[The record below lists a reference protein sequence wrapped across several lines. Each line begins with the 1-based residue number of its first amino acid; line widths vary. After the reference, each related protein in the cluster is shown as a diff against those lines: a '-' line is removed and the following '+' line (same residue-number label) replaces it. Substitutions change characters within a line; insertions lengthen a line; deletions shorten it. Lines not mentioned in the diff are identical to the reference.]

1 MRWFHIFPRN
11 NTSVRV
17 GSAVSA
23 RSDLCEIA
31 WNFYILFLAVD
42 EVVDVMYVAPVTARA
57 FHKAH
62 PVGTRSPAVL
72 FDTPWSSP
80 WLGELDITTSLRG
93 GIPP

>member
-31 WNFYILFLAVD
+31 WNFYILFLAIH
-42 EVVDVMYVAPVTARA
+42 EVVAVTYVAPVTARD
-57 FHKAH
+57 FHKAIRI
-62 PVGTRSPAVL
+62 PGVP
-72 FDTPWSSP
+72 P
-80 WLGELDITTSLRG
+80 WLGGLDITTSLRG